1 MVRNATSWGLDFTT
15 GLSNRFKSMPQISC
29 ITKFN
34 TDAFST
40 WRSAFRECVK
50 LTLNDDAESKQRL
63 DSWINTRGEEE
74 FTAEA
79 VNGALA
85 GNQFAEANKDNLAK
99 LDKINDFTWLREQ
112 YDRP

>member
-1 MVRNATSWGLDFTT
+1 MGIRFYN
-15 GLSNRFKSMPQISC
+15 GLSSRFKSMPQLSC
-29 ITKFN
+29 ITRFN

-50 LTLNDDAESKQRL
+50 LTLNGDAESKQRL
-63 DSWINTRGEEE
+63 DTWINTRGDEV

-99 LDKINDFTWLREQ
+99 LDKINDFDWLQEKFN
-112 YDRP
+112 D